1 MSRFRRH
8 KREMPGLNLASMPDL
23 VFTVLFFFM
32 IVTHMREDNIRVRFT
47 VPQGTELEKT
57 EHRGSVIHVYIGH
70 PTDSQGNSNN
80 NETRIQVNSKS
91 VTIDQLP
98 KAIAT
103 ERDHMSSED
112 RQHMVSVFLQIAKPT
127 WDLSAM
133 LSKHCAKL
141 VHSESTMQPQIAPTK
156 QAMSNNLKEKRT
168 KIL

>member
-112 RQHMVSVFLQIAKPT
+112 RQHKVVSILADSQTDMGLISDV
-127 WDLSAM
+127 
-133 LSKHCAKL
+133 
-141 VHSESTMQPQIAPTK
+141 K
-156 QAMSNNLKEKRT
+156 QALRQAGALRINYAATNRT
-168 KIL
+168 DETGNE

>member
-98 KAIAT
+98 KAIAK

-112 RQHMVSVFLQIAKPT
+112 RQHMVVSILADSQTDMGLISDV
-127 WDLSAM
+127 
-133 LSKHCAKL
+133 
-141 VHSESTMQPQIAPTK
+141 K
-156 QAMSNNLKEKRT
+156 QALRQAGALRINYAATNRT
-168 KIL
+168 DETGNE

>member
-112 RQHMVSVFLQIAKPT
+112 RQHMGVSILADSQTDMGLISDV
-127 WDLSAM
+127 
-133 LSKHCAKL
+133 
-141 VHSESTMQPQIAPTK
+141 K
-156 QAMSNNLKEKRT
+156 QALRQAGALRINYAATNRT
-168 KIL
+168 DETGNE

>member
-91 VTIDQLP
+91 VSIDQLP

-112 RQHMVSVFLQIAKPT
+112 RQHMVVSILADSQTDMGLISDV
-127 WDLSAM
+127 
-133 LSKHCAKL
+133 
-141 VHSESTMQPQIAPTK
+141 K
-156 QAMSNNLKEKRT
+156 QALRQAGALRINYAATNRTDKTDKE
-168 KIL
+168 

>member
-103 ERDHMSSED
+103 ERDHMSSEA
-112 RQHMVSVFLQIAKPT
+112 RQHMVVSILADSQTDMGLISDV
-127 WDLSAM
+127 
-133 LSKHCAKL
+133 
-141 VHSESTMQPQIAPTK
+141 K
-156 QAMSNNLKEKRT
+156 QALRQAGALRINYAATNRT
-168 KIL
+168 DKTDNE

>member
-103 ERDHMSSED
+103 ERDHCLLYTSPSPRD
-112 RQHMVSVFLQIAKPT
+112 
-127 WDLSAM
+127 
-133 LSKHCAKL
+133 
-141 VHSESTMQPQIAPTK
+141 
-156 QAMSNNLKEKRT
+156 
-168 KIL
+168 

>member
-98 KAIAT
+98 KVIAT

-112 RQHMVSVFLQIAKPT
+112 RQHRVVSILADSQTDMGLISDV
-127 WDLSAM
+127 
-133 LSKHCAKL
+133 
-141 VHSESTMQPQIAPTK
+141 K
-156 QAMSNNLKEKRT
+156 QALRQAGALRINYAATNRT
-168 KIL
+168 DETGNE